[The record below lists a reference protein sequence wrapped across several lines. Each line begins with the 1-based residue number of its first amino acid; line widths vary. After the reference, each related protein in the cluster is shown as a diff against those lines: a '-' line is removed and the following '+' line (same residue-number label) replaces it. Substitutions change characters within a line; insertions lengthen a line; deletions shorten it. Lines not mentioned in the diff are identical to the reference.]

1 MGLIKFF
8 KKLFSKKVIQM
19 PTKKQDILIQPQS
32 SGFTTIE
39 LKQKILVE
47 PGWNAV
53 IVAKD
58 TVLDVFAEGT
68 HEISLAYIPKTTK
81 ALGLDKGKVKKNG
94 DTAEVVLPS
103 KFKCDL
109 YFVRTSY
116 IENRKWESGFVKVR
130 EKGKKKFSYK
140 AVGTYSFQVQE
151 ADKFVK
157 LFLIEWA
164 KIKAGRAIK
173 KLDVLVSEQITDILW
188 SKKLKSVK
196 NLMEYE
202 FGNLILKP
210 YVFKNFKR
218 YGVAV
223 TNVKIENIIYPQNV
237 KPETFE
243 NVEGEVVQEEKE
255 TEEEKQEQ
263 QILLEEPKIA
273 DETKQSDKKEK
284 PLIVEEDEKGIPFHN
299 MDESEKENICPKCG
313 AKNPNGSKFC
323 NQCGSLL
330 KGEENGKEENS

>member
-8 KKLFSKKVIQM
+8 KKLFSKKVIQI

-39 LKQKILVE
+39 LGQKILVE

-81 ALGLDKGKVKKNG
+81 ALGLDKGKVKKSG
-94 DTAEVVLPS
+94 GTAEVVLPT

-109 YFVRTSY
+109 YFVRMDY
-116 IENRKWESGFVKVR
+116 IEDRKWQSGFIKVR
-130 EKGKKKFSYK
+130 EKGKKKFSYR

-151 ADKFVK
+151 PAKFVG

-164 KIKAGRAIK
+164 KIKAGQAIK
-173 KLDVLVSEQITDILW
+173 KLDILVSEQITDILW
-188 SKKLKSVK
+188 SKKFKGVDSLTD
-196 NLMEYE
+196 YE

-210 YVFKNFKR
+210 SVFKNFKK

-223 TNVKIENIIYPQNV
+223 SNIKVDSVVYP
-237 KPETFE
+237 KDFKREEFAS
-243 NVEGEVVQEEKE
+243 VEGEIDDGKRNDENTENENQAKLTNSANAQIENKMEEPKIE
-255 TEEEKQEQ
+255 GTEKPLLIEEEEKQ
-263 QILLEEPKIA
+263 
-273 DETKQSDKKEK
+273 
-284 PLIVEEDEKGIPFHN
+284 IPFKN
-299 MDESEKENICPKCG
+299 FEEKSEFVCGKCG
-313 AKNPNGSKFC
+313 AKNPSGSKFC
-323 NQCGSLL
+323 NQCGSAINE
-330 KGEENGKEENS
+330 GE

>member
-39 LKQKILVE
+39 LGQKILVE

-81 ALGLDKGKVKKNG
+81 ALGLDKGKVKKSG
-94 DTAEVVLPS
+94 GTAEVVLPT

-109 YFVRTSY
+109 YFVRMDY
-116 IENRKWESGFVKVR
+116 IEDRKWQSGFIKVR
-130 EKGKKKFSYK
+130 EKGKKKFSYR

-151 ADKFVK
+151 PAKFVG

-164 KIKAGRAIK
+164 KIKAGQAIK
-173 KLDVLVSEQITDILW
+173 KLDILVSEQITDILW
-188 SKKLKSVK
+188 SKKFKGVDSLTD
-196 NLMEYE
+196 YE

-210 YVFKNFKR
+210 GVFKNFKK

-223 TNVKIENIIYPQNV
+223 SNIKVDSVVYP
-237 KPETFE
+237 KDFKREEFAS
-243 NVEGEVVQEEKE
+243 VEGEIDDGKRNDENTENENQAKLTNSDNAQIENKMEEPKIEE
-255 TEEEKQEQ
+255 TEKPLLIEEEEKQ
-263 QILLEEPKIA
+263 
-273 DETKQSDKKEK
+273 
-284 PLIVEEDEKGIPFHN
+284 IPFKN
-299 MDESEKENICPKCG
+299 FEEKSEFVCGKCG
-313 AKNPNGSKFC
+313 ANNPSGSKFC
-323 NQCGSLL
+323 NQCGSVISE
-330 KGEENGKEENS
+330 GE

>member
-19 PTKKQDILIQPQS
+19 PTKKQDILIQPHS

-39 LKQKILVE
+39 LEQKILVE

-58 TVLDVFAEGT
+58 TVLDVFSEGT

-81 ALGLDKGKVKKNG
+81 ALGLDKGKIKKNG
-94 DTAEVVLPS
+94 DTAEVVLPN

-109 YFVRTSY
+109 YYVRTSY
-116 IENRKWESGFVKVR
+116 VENRKWESGFIKVR
-130 EKGKKKFSYK
+130 EKGKKKFSYR

-151 ADKFVK
+151 VDKFVK

-188 SKKLKSVK
+188 SKKFKGVKS
-196 NLMEYE
+196 LTDYE
-202 FGNLILKP
+202 FGNLMLKP
-210 YVFKNFKR
+210 AVFKNFKK

-223 TNVKIENIIYPQNV
+223 TNIKIDSVIYPQDV
-237 KPETFE
+237 KPEEFE
-243 NVEGEVVQEEKE
+243 QVEGEVVDKEAKEAEKEVNEKLLIEEPKLDYEEKE
-255 TEEEKQEQ
+255 E
-263 QILLEEPKIA
+263 
-273 DETKQSDKKEK
+273 KKEK
-284 PLIVEEDEKGIPFHN
+284 PLLIEEEEKQIPFKTFEDE
-299 MDESEKENICPKCG
+299 SKECVCEKCG
-313 AKNPNGSKFC
+313 AINPNGSKFC
-323 NQCGSLL
+323 NQCGSFI
-330 KGEENGKEENS
+330 KGEENGEENS